1 MTYEE
6 LYAAQAALFDAPWL
20 KGCSFANEWRNE
32 WRRVL
37 RSAARSPQSYPPAR
51 DEAVFPLEHTF
62 QDTSVTFHFDQDKLW
77 DWFQR
82 DGKLDQRRVFLPRE
96 LTRNIEGNVGIRDSQ
111 LTWDD
116 ALEEPTVSP
125 DGKEIFVASLPGFPP
140 PLRVVYG
147 NRRVEGRFTGLK
159 KRKLPIFLIQADFVP
174 AFLGDS
180 FEAALY
186 LFWMDV
192 CIMMENRVKLK
203 DKDLQPLLHIFR
215 ESSMLTIKGLK

>member
-1 MTYEE
+1 MNYEE
-6 LYAAQAALFDAPWL
+6 LYAAQAAFFDAPWL

-37 RSAARSPQSYPPAR
+37 RAAARDPKPYPPQNPA
-51 DEAVFPLEHTF
+51 AVFPMEHTF
-62 QDTSVTFHFDQDKLW
+62 EDAEFTFHFDMEKVW
-77 DWFQR
+77 DWFRR
-82 DGKLDQRRVFLPRE
+82 DSALKERRVFLPRE
-96 LTRNIEGNVGIRDSQ
+96 LTRNLEGEVGIRDSQ
-111 LTWDD
+111 LTWDAALPEPELPD
-116 ALEEPTVSP
+116 A
-125 DGKEIFVASLPGFPP
+125 GKELLVCSLPGFPP
-140 PLRVVYG
+140 PLRVVSG
-147 NRRVEGRFTGLK
+147 NRLVDGSFTGFK
-159 KRKLPIFLIQADFVP
+159 KRKLPICLIQAEFTP

-215 ESSMLTIKGLK
+215 ASSMLTIKGLK

>member
-37 RSAARSPQSYPPAR
+37 RSAVRSPQSYPAAR

-82 DGKLDQRRVFLPRE
+82 DGKLKERRVFLPRE
-96 LTRNIEGNVGIRDSQ
+96 LTRNLEGCVGIRDSQ
-111 LTWDD
+111 LTWDE
-116 ALEEPTVSP
+116 ALDEPTVSP
-125 DGKEIFVASLPGFPP
+125 EGQEILVASLPGFPP

-147 NRRVEGRFTGLK
+147 NRRVEGCFTGFK

-180 FEAALY
+180 FEVALY

-215 ESSMLTIKGLK
+215 ETSMLTIKNLK